1 MELVDYMNIGMGLL
15 LIVMG
20 WLCYRFPN
28 MINPYGDMPPERKAL
43 VDIDGL
49 KKSVAITMAVTGILL
64 IVTVLLFICNVIS
77 EIVSVK
83 VVMVLVIAML
93 VPLFIAMKKYNGFG
107 RDENG
112 EGYYS
117 LYMNK
122 AAKITVVIV
131 TVMVAAVIVVLYFVM
146 KNR

>member
-15 LIVMG
+15 LIVIG

-131 TVMVAAVIVVLYFVM
+131 TVMVAAVVVFLAIVL
-146 KNR
+146 